1 MRGFVQRKLHI
12 LKTTGLQEKTTL
24 RNHCTMEVVLKKG
37 DKTVGLMTI
46 KQFAESQ
53 NVTYEA
59 VRKQI
64 VSYGEDLKDHII
76 RNGRTQYLDEWAVE
90 FLTKRRKENP
100 VILLSQEKDET
111 IEFLKSQVETLR
123 VQLMT
128 AQNELLKEKDR
139 IIELQDEVKKNLEAH
154 VRYTA
159 LLEDNKAKEEK
170 LKEAES
176 QITEIKR
183 ESDGLSHEIETIREE
198 TDKLRK
204 KSEDDQRMIERLQK
218 ERDEAQTE
226 AQSFTRSFLGFYRK
240 NKQSQ

>member
-1 MRGFVQRKLHI
+1 M
-12 LKTTGLQEKTTL
+12 
-24 RNHCTMEVVLKKG
+24 
-37 DKTVGLMTI
+37 GLMTI

-64 VSYGEDLKDHII
+64 VSYGEELKEHII

-90 FLTKRRKENP
+90 FLTKRRRENP
-100 VILLSQEKDET
+100 VILLSQDKDET
-111 IEFLKSQVETLR
+111 IELLKSQIETLR

-128 AQNELLKEKDR
+128 
-139 IIELQDEVKKNLEAH
+139 
-154 VRYTA
+154 TA

-170 LKEAES
+170 LKEAEC

-183 ESDGLSHEIETIREE
+183 ESDGLSREMETIREE
-198 TDKLRK
+198 TDNLRK
-204 KSEDDQRMIERLQK
+204 KTEEDQRMIESLQK
-218 ERDEAQTE
+218 ERDEAQIE

-240 NKQSQ
+240 NKQS